1 MFKIILEN
9 MKKILL
15 VLGMMG
21 ILFLSSCG
29 SSPKEIPID
38 VNKRYPTG
46 EHPTSWWSRTFER
59 SGSSPKEI
67 PIDVNK
73 RYPMGSSNEKY

>member
-29 SSPKEIPID
+29 TQRKEIPID

-46 EHPTSWWSRTFER
+46 SF
-59 SGSSPKEI
+59 
-67 PIDVNK
+67 
-73 RYPMGSSNEKY
+73 NEKLWMY